1 MTMTKQHPDMSEINE
16 ILPPD
21 WNEEKEMI
29 KVIGVGGGGCNAVN
43 YMYNQKIEGCSFIVC
58 NTDAASLRSSSV
70 PVQIKIG
77 TLGAGT
83 DPAEGRKAALEHQD
97 EIAAVALDSGTKMLF
112 ITAGLGNGTGT
123 GASPVIAKMAKD
135 RGILTGAGVTV
146 PVDNEGPDALSRAID
161 GIREL
166 EKNVD
171 SLLIIKN
178 QNILKFYGDLLLQ
191 EAFPKSNEVLATA
204 VKSIIEI
211 IGKAGYMNVDFHDVR
226 KMMKSSGCALMGSG
240 TGTGEHRIEDAVREA
255 FNSPLLNDY
264 DLKSARNMLIN
275 VTVGLNEKGI
285 SASQYKAI
293 NEEIKKYTG
302 NVNLFKQGLIYE
314 TDPDFGDRINITA
327 IVTGLQFVDIMGPN
341 DDTGNYIMI
350 DNNFKYVRKVV
361 SEGEEGI
368 SLPEPQNAR
377 TKISF
382 NTQDNRRT
390 FNFDPDRKPALCV
403 LPGEDRSRL
412 EQIPSIRRIQ
422 ATDKNPA
429 K

>member
-1 MTMTKQHPDMSEINE
+1 MSDINE

-21 WNEEKEMI
+21 WNEEKELI
-29 KVIGVGGGGCNAVN
+29 KVIGVGGGGCNAVT
-43 YMYNQKIEGCSFIVC
+43 YMYNQHIEGCSFIVC
-58 NTDAASLRSSSV
+58 NTDAAALRSSNV

-97 EIAAVALDSGTKMLF
+97 EIAQIALDSGTKMLF
-112 ITAGLGNGTGT
+112 ITAGMGNGTGT

-135 RGILTGAGVTV
+135 RGILTVAVVTV
-146 PVDNEGPDALSRAID
+146 PFDNEGPEALSRAID

-191 EAFPKSNEVLATA
+191 DAFPKSNEVLSTA
-204 VKSIIEI
+204 VKSIIEV
-211 IGKAGYMNVDFHDVR
+211 IGKAGYMNVDFHDIR
-226 KMMKSSGCALMGSG
+226 KMMKNSGCALMGSG

-264 DLKSARNMLIN
+264 DLKSARNLLLN

-285 SASQYKAI
+285 SASQYEAI
-293 NEEIKKYTG
+293 NEERKKYTG

-314 TDPDFGDRINITA
+314 TDPEFGDRINITA
-327 IVTGLQFVDIMGPN
+327 IVTGLKFVDIMGPN
-341 DDTGNYIMI
+341 EDMGNYIVI
-350 DNNFKYVRKVV
+350 DNDFTYSKSVV
-361 SEGEEGI
+361 DEEGDGI
-368 SLPEPQNAR
+368 SLPEIQGQR
-377 TKISF
+377 TKIGF

-390 FNFDPDRKPALCV
+390 FHFDADRKPALSV

-412 EQIPSIRRIQ
+412 EQVPSIRR
-422 ATDKNPA
+422 TGTKEDKNLTR
-429 K
+429 

>member
-1 MTMTKQHPDMSEINE
+1 MSEINE

-58 NTDAASLRSSSV
+58 NTDAAALRSSNV

-83 DPAEGRKAALEHQD
+83 DPAEGRKAALEHQE
-97 EIAAVALDSGTKMLF
+97 EIAQVALDSGTQMLF
-112 ITAGLGNGTGT
+112 ITAGMGNGTGT

-135 RGILTGAGVTV
+135 RGILTVAVVTV
-146 PVDNEGPDALSRAID
+146 PFDNEGSEALSRAID

-191 EAFPKSNEVLATA
+191 DAFPKSNEVLATA

-264 DLKSARNMLIN
+264 DLKSARNILIN
-275 VTVGLNEKGI
+275 ITVGLNEKGV
-285 SASQYKAI
+285 SASQYKEI
-293 NEEIKKYTG
+293 SDEIKKYTG

-314 TDPDFGDRINITA
+314 TDPDFGDRVNITA
-327 IVTGLQFVDIMGPN
+327 IVTGLRFVDIMGPN
-341 DDTGNYIMI
+341 EDMGNYILI
-350 DNNFKYVRKVV
+350 DNNFQFLKKHL
-361 SEGEEGI
+361 SDEGEEV
-368 SLPEPQNAR
+368 SLPESMGSR
-377 TKISF
+377 TKIGF
-382 NTQDNRRT
+382 NTQDNQRT
-390 FNFDPDRKPALCV
+390 FHFDPDNKPALCV
-403 LPGEDRSRL
+403 LPVDDKSRL
-412 EQIPSIRRIQ
+412 EQVPAIRR
-422 ATDKNPA
+422 TVNHDKNNV

>member
-1 MTMTKQHPDMSEINE
+1 MSEINE

-58 NTDAASLRSSSV
+58 NTDAAALRSSNV

-83 DPAEGRKAALEHQD
+83 DPAEGRKAALEHQE
-97 EIAAVALDSGTKMLF
+97 EIAQVALDSGTQMLF
-112 ITAGLGNGTGT
+112 ITAGMGNGTGT

-135 RGILTGAGVTV
+135 RGILTVAVVTV
-146 PVDNEGPDALSRAID
+146 PFDNEGSEALSRAID

-191 EAFPKSNEVLATA
+191 DAFPKSNEVLATA

-226 KMMKSSGCALMGSG
+226 KMMKNSGCALMGSG

-264 DLKSARNMLIN
+264 DLKSARNILIN
-275 VTVGLNEKGI
+275 ITVGLNEKGV
-285 SASQYKAI
+285 SASQYKEI
-293 NEEIKKYTG
+293 SDEIKKYTG

-314 TDPDFGDRINITA
+314 TDPDFGDRVNITA
-327 IVTGLQFVDIMGPN
+327 IVTGLRFVDIMGPN
-341 DDTGNYIMI
+341 EDMGNYILI
-350 DNNFKYVRKVV
+350 DNNFQFLKKHLAD
-361 SEGEEGI
+361 EGEEV
-368 SLPEPQNAR
+368 SLPESMGSR
-377 TKISF
+377 TKIGF
-382 NTQDNRRT
+382 NTQDNQRT
-390 FNFDPDRKPALCV
+390 FHFDPDNKPALCV
-403 LPGEDRSRL
+403 LPVDDKSRL
-412 EQIPSIRRIQ
+412 EQVPAIRR
-422 ATDKNPA
+422 TVNHDKNNV

>member
-1 MTMTKQHPDMSEINE
+1 MQTTDRVMSDIHEV
-16 ILPPD
+16 LPPD
-21 WNEEKEMI
+21 WQEEKEMI
-29 KVIGVGGGGCNAVN
+29 KVIGVGGGGCNAVT
-43 YMYNQKIEGCSFIVC
+43 YMYNQHIEGCSFIVC
-58 NTDAASLRSSSV
+58 NTDAAALRSSNV
-70 PVQIKIG
+70 PVQIRIG

-97 EIAAVALDSGTKMLF
+97 EIAKIALDTGTKMLF

-135 RGILTGAGVTV
+135 RGILTVAVVTV
-146 PVDNEGPDALSRAID
+146 PFDNEGPDALSRAID

-191 EAFPKSNEVLATA
+191 DAFPKSNEVLSTA

-226 KMMKSSGCALMGSG
+226 KMMRNSGCALMGSG

-264 DLKSARNMLIN
+264 DLKSARNLLLNI
-275 VTVGLNEKGI
+275 TVGLNEKGVRG
-285 SASQYKAI
+285 SEFEAI

-302 NVNLFKQGLIYE
+302 KVSLFKQGLIYE
-314 TDPDFGDRINITA
+314 TDPEFGDRVNITA
-327 IVTGLQFVDIMGPN
+327 IVTGLRFVDIMGPGE
-341 DDTGNYIMI
+341 DLGNYILI
-350 DNNFKYVRKVV
+350 DNHFTYNRNTRLE
-361 SEGEEGI
+361 SEEGI
-368 SLPEPQNAR
+368 SLPEPQGPR
-377 TKISF
+377 TKIGF

-390 FNFDPDRKPALCV
+390 FRFDPDRKPALCV
-403 LPGEDRSRL
+403 GPGEDRSAL
-412 EQIPSIRRIQ
+412 EQIPAIRRNSPMEK
-422 ATDKNPA
+422 KNTNR
-429 K
+429 

>member
-1 MTMTKQHPDMSEINE
+1 MSELNE

-21 WNEEKEMI
+21 WNEEKELI
-29 KVIGVGGGGCNAVN
+29 KVIGVGGGGCNAVT

-58 NTDAASLRSSSV
+58 NTDAASLRSSNV

-97 EIAAVALDSGTKMLF
+97 EIAAIALDSGTQMLF
-112 ITAGLGNGTGT
+112 ITAGMGNGTGT
-123 GASPVIAKMAKD
+123 GASPVIAKMAKE
-135 RGILTGAGVTV
+135 RGILTVAVVTV
-146 PVDNEGPDALSRAID
+146 PFDNEGSEALSRAID

-191 EAFPKSNEVLATA
+191 DAFPKSNEVLATA
-204 VKSIIEI
+204 VKSITEI
-211 IGKAGYMNVDFHDVR
+211 IGKAGYMNVDFHDVK
-226 KMMKSSGCALMGSG
+226 KMMKNSGCALMGSG

-264 DLKSARNMLIN
+264 DLKSARNILIN
-275 VTVGLNEKGI
+275 ITVGLNEKGV
-285 SASQYKAI
+285 SASQYKEI
-293 NEEIKKYTG
+293 SDEIKKYTG

-314 TDPDFGDRINITA
+314 TDPSFGDRVNITA
-327 IVTGLQFVDIMGPN
+327 IVTGLKFVDIMGPN
-341 DDTGNYIMI
+341 EDMGNYIMI
-350 DNNFKYVRKVV
+350 DSNFRCPKKHL
-361 SEGEEGI
+361 SDDSGEV
-368 SLPEPQNAR
+368 SLPEQMGSR
-377 TKISF
+377 TKIGF
-382 NTQDNRRT
+382 NTQDNQRT
-390 FNFDPDRKPALCV
+390 FHFDPDNKPALCV
-403 LPGEDRSRL
+403 LPVDDKSSL
-412 EQIPSIRRIQ
+412 EQVPAIRR
-422 ATDKNPA
+422 TTNKDKNNV

>member
-1 MTMTKQHPDMSEINE
+1 MSEINE

-58 NTDAASLRSSSV
+58 NTDAAALRSSNV

-83 DPAEGRKAALEHQD
+83 DPAEGRKAALEHQE
-97 EIAAVALDSGTKMLF
+97 EIAQVALDSGTQMLF
-112 ITAGLGNGTGT
+112 ITAGMGNGTGT

-135 RGILTGAGVTV
+135 RGILTVAVVTV
-146 PVDNEGPDALSRAID
+146 PFDNEGSEALSRAID

-191 EAFPKSNEVLATA
+191 DAFPKSNEVLATA

-211 IGKAGYMNVDFHDVR
+211 IGKAGYMNVDFHDVK

-264 DLKSARNMLIN
+264 DLKSARNILIN
-275 VTVGLNEKGI
+275 ITVGLNEKGV
-285 SASQYKAI
+285 SASQYKEI
-293 NEEIKKYTG
+293 SDEIKKYTG

-314 TDPDFGDRINITA
+314 TDPDFGDRVNITA
-327 IVTGLQFVDIMGPN
+327 IVTGLRFVDIMGPN
-341 DDTGNYIMI
+341 EDMGNYILI
-350 DNNFKYVRKVV
+350 DNNFQFLKKHL
-361 SEGEEGI
+361 SDEGEEV
-368 SLPEPQNAR
+368 SLPEAMGSR
-377 TKISF
+377 TKIGF
-382 NTQDNRRT
+382 NTQDNQRT
-390 FNFDPDRKPALCV
+390 FHFDPDNKPALCV
-403 LPGEDRSRL
+403 LPVDDKSRL
-412 EQIPSIRRIQ
+412 EQVPAIRR
-422 ATDKNPA
+422 TVNHDKNNV

>member
-1 MTMTKQHPDMSEINE
+1 MNEIKE

-21 WNEEKEMI
+21 WSEEKDMI
-29 KVIGVGGGGCNAVN
+29 KVIGVGGGGCNAVT

-58 NTDAASLRSSSV
+58 NTDAAALRSSNV
-70 PVQIKIG
+70 PMQIKIG

-97 EIAAVALDSGTKMLF
+97 EIAQIALDSGTKMLF

-135 RGILTGAGVTV
+135 RGILTVAVVTV
-146 PVDNEGPDALSRAID
+146 PFDNEGPDALSRAID

-191 EAFPKSNEVLATA
+191 DAFPKSNEVLATA

-226 KMMKSSGCALMGSG
+226 KMMKNSGCALMGSG

-255 FNSPLLNDY
+255 FHSPLLNDY
-264 DLKSARNMLIN
+264 DLKSARNILLN
-275 VTVGLNEKGI
+275 TTVGLNEKGI
-285 SASQYKAI
+285 SATQYGKI

-302 NVNLFKQGLIYE
+302 NVSLFKQGLIYE
-314 TDPDFGDRINITA
+314 TDPDFGDRVNITA
-327 IVTGLQFVDIMGPN
+327 IVTGLKFVDIMGPSE
-341 DDTGNYIMI
+341 DLGNYILI
-350 DNNFKYVRKVV
+350 DNNFTYSKKTVTD
-361 SEGEEGI
+361 GEEGI
-368 SLPEPQNAR
+368 SLQETPGSR
-377 TKISF
+377 TKIGF

-390 FNFDPDRKPALCV
+390 FRFDPDHKPTLCI
-403 LPGEDRSRL
+403 LPGEDRSQL
-412 EQIPSIRRIQ
+412 EQVPSIRRMAQKEKQQ
-422 ATDKNPA
+422 AL
-429 K
+429 

>member
-1 MTMTKQHPDMSEINE
+1 MSEINE

-58 NTDAASLRSSSV
+58 NTDAAALRSSNV

-83 DPAEGRKAALEHQD
+83 DPAEGRKAALEHQE
-97 EIAAVALDSGTKMLF
+97 EIAQVALDSGTQMLF
-112 ITAGLGNGTGT
+112 ITAGMGNGTGT

-135 RGILTGAGVTV
+135 RGILTVAVVTV
-146 PVDNEGPDALSRAID
+146 PFDNEGSEALSRAID

-191 EAFPKSNEVLATA
+191 DAFPKSNEVLATA

-264 DLKSARNMLIN
+264 DLKSARNILIN
-275 VTVGLNEKGI
+275 ITVGLNEKGV
-285 SASQYKAI
+285 SASQYKEI
-293 NEEIKKYTG
+293 SDEIKKYTG

-314 TDPDFGDRINITA
+314 TDPDFGDRVNITA
-327 IVTGLQFVDIMGPN
+327 IVTGLRFVDIMGPN
-341 DDTGNYIMI
+341 EDMGNYILI
-350 DNNFKYVRKVV
+350 DNNFQFLKKHLAD
-361 SEGEEGI
+361 EGEEV
-368 SLPEPQNAR
+368 SLPESMGSR
-377 TKISF
+377 TKIGF
-382 NTQDNRRT
+382 NTQDNQRT
-390 FNFDPDRKPALCV
+390 FHFDPDNKPALCV
-403 LPGEDRSRL
+403 LPVDDKSRL
-412 EQIPSIRRIQ
+412 EQVPAIRR
-422 ATDKNPA
+422 TVNHDKNNV

>member
-1 MTMTKQHPDMSEINE
+1 MSEINE

-21 WNEEKEMI
+21 WKEEKEMI
-29 KVIGVGGGGCNAVN
+29 KVIGVGGGGCNAVT
-43 YMYNQKIEGCSFIVC
+43 YMYNQHIEGCSFIVC
-58 NTDAASLRSSSV
+58 NTDAAALRGSNV

-97 EIAAVALDSGTKMLF
+97 EIAQVALDTGTKLLF

-135 RGILTGAGVTV
+135 RGILTVAVVTV
-146 PVDNEGPDALSRAID
+146 PFDNEGPDALSRAID

-191 EAFPKSNEVLATA
+191 DAFPKSNEVLSTA

-226 KMMKSSGCALMGSG
+226 KMMRNSGCALMGSG

-264 DLKSARNMLIN
+264 DLKSARNLLLNI
-275 VTVGLNEKGI
+275 TVGLNEKGVRG
-285 SASQYKAI
+285 SEFEAI

-302 NVNLFKQGLIYE
+302 KVSLFKQGLIYE
-314 TDPDFGDRINITA
+314 TDPEFGDRVNITA
-327 IVTGLQFVDIMGPN
+327 IVTGLRFVDIIGPN
-341 DDTGNYIMI
+341 EDMGNYILI
-350 DNNFKYVRKVV
+350 DNHFTYNRNARLE
-361 SEGEEGI
+361 SEEGI
-368 SLPEPQNAR
+368 SLPEPQSR
-377 TKISF
+377 GTKIGF

-390 FNFDPDRKPALCV
+390 FHFDADRKPALCV

-412 EQIPSIRRIQ
+412 EQVPSIRR
-422 ATDKNPA
+422 TSLPEEKNSTR
-429 K
+429 

>member
-1 MTMTKQHPDMSEINE
+1 MSEINE

-21 WNEEKEMI
+21 WKEEKEMI
-29 KVIGVGGGGCNAVN
+29 KVIGVGGGGCNAVT
-43 YMYNQKIEGCSFIVC
+43 YMYNQHIEGCSFIVC
-58 NTDAASLRSSSV
+58 NTDAAALRGSNV

-97 EIAAVALDSGTKMLF
+97 EIAQVALDTGTKMLF

-135 RGILTGAGVTV
+135 RGILTVAVVTV
-146 PVDNEGPDALSRAID
+146 PFDNEGPDALSRAID

-191 EAFPKSNEVLATA
+191 DAFPKSNEVLSTA

-226 KMMKSSGCALMGSG
+226 KMMRNSGCALMGSG

-264 DLKSARNMLIN
+264 DLKSARNLLLNI
-275 VTVGLNEKGI
+275 TVGLNEKGVRG
-285 SASQYKAI
+285 SEFEAI

-302 NVNLFKQGLIYE
+302 KVSLFKQGLIYE
-314 TDPDFGDRINITA
+314 TDPEFGDRGNITA
-327 IVTGLQFVDIMGPN
+327 IVTGLRFVDIIGPN
-341 DDTGNYIMI
+341 EDMGNYILI
-350 DNNFKYVRKVV
+350 DNHFTYNRNARLE
-361 SEGEEGI
+361 SEEGI
-368 SLPEPQNAR
+368 SLPEPQSR
-377 TKISF
+377 GTKIGF

-390 FNFDPDRKPALCV
+390 FRFDPDRKPALCV
-403 LPGEDRSRL
+403 GPGEDRSTL
-412 EQIPSIRRIQ
+412 EQIPAIRRN
-422 ATDKNPA
+422 AMVEKKNVNR
-429 K
+429 